1 MIGASLK
8 RSICRLFD
16 VVDDEQNVKRVI
28 TPLEFAKTGYA
39 VVVRVR
45 PLEEGKFL
53 IDENGDAAMFAS
65 MSGGETD
72 SDSVGRWVADLDCG
86 LTFADDVVSIQVD
99 TEDAIAPGIFRV
111 AETAQQ
117 LFAIATSRANRQTS
131 DFKSR
136 VAAVFEKAALEHGI
150 HYDVDVELP
159 FAGGMEADFVLHA
172 ERPLIVIAAN
182 SLPRLLEAEI
192 IHLQSQRH
200 NRKEMVVAV
209 AESQA
214 AVGKKHFERANYFTD
229 KTVSFD
235 PENMLQLLTQHAATQ
250 Q

>member
-8 RSICRLFD
+8 HSICRLFE
-16 VVDDEQNVKRVI
+16 VIDDEAHVKRVI
-28 TPLEFAKTGYA
+28 TPLKFANTGYA

-45 PLEEGKFL
+45 PLTDGKFL
-53 IDENGDAAMFAS
+53 IDENGDAALFAS

-72 SDSVGRWVADLDCG
+72 SDSVARWLAELDDDLV
-86 LTFADDVVSIQVD
+86 FSEDVVSTQVN
-99 TEDAIAPGIFRV
+99 TEDAIASSIFRV

-117 LFAIATSRANRQTS
+117 LFAIATARVTRQTS

-136 VAAVFEKAALEHGI
+136 VAAVFEKAARVHGLQ
-150 HYDVDVELP
+150 YDVDVELP

-172 ERPLIVIAAN
+172 ARPLIVIAAN

-192 IHLQSQRH
+192 IHMQYQLHKRPGV
-200 NRKEMVVAV
+200 VVAV

-235 PENMLQLLTQHAATQ
+235 PENMLQLLTHHAGIQ
-250 Q
+250 

>member
-8 RSICRLFD
+8 HNICRLFE
-16 VVDDEQNVKRVI
+16 VIDDEAHVKRVI
-28 TPLEFAKTGYA
+28 TPLEFANTGYA

-45 PLEEGKFL
+45 PLADGKFL
-53 IDENGDAAMFAS
+53 IDENGDAALFAS

-72 SDSVGRWVADLDCG
+72 SDSVARWLAELDDDLV
-86 LTFADDVVSIQVD
+86 FSEDVVSTQVN
-99 TEDAIAPGIFRV
+99 TEDAIASSIFRV

-117 LFAIATSRANRQTS
+117 LFAIATARVTRQTS

-136 VAAVFEKAALEHGI
+136 VAAVFEKAARDHGLQ
-150 HYDVDVELP
+150 YDVDVELP

-172 ERPLIVIAAN
+172 ARPLIVIAAN

-192 IHLQSQRH
+192 IHMQYQLHKRPGV
-200 NRKEMVVAV
+200 VVAV

-235 PENMLQLLTQHAATQ
+235 PENMLQLLTHHAGIQ
-250 Q
+250 